1 MKYTHFTHTIS
12 IFCFALLGALASCRK
27 ESGTVTLGAKIDDYI
42 GAPKLYID
50 SNIPQWEEGDPVW
63 INGNGDYS
71 ISFNGTVAQITNIL
85 RDNDNHY
92 TAVYPADIVTNQGV
106 DGSVSINLSREQVF
120 QWDNTNSR
128 QQINVPMIAYTAN
141 GGDLGFKNLCSL
153 VKVVV
158 FNNTTRE
165 ISLKRITLTA
175 SSAMLSGP
183 TTASIVT
190 VQGAKQGQ
198 LGTWGSDAEH
208 DVSLV
213 FNAPFSISPNSQSDF
228 YICVP
233 EFSST
238 ELSIIVY
245 TSDNCLF
252 PVLKSSVSLDHNAIA
267 SVNLNIGQLIA
278 VHERFTVDGNG
289 TKVRFSKGNL
299 QYSRQGTHNTA
310 DGNNTVGTWRFA
322 KHQYDVIGVDNNQIS
337 NTNYTGW
344 IDLFGYGTSGYS
356 MNNNT
361 YPPTLTVGYESSYR
375 DKNISNSRFDWGE
388 YNDIE
393 DDVCG
398 YWRTLMYSEWSYLL
412 GSRQGVTIG
421 NSSNVLYSEISVGE
435 MVGVIVFPDG
445 FIWPSIITNLPGT
458 YNCNVSNWNNVCH
471 YSISQWAILEA
482 AGAVFLPA
490 AGYRY
495 RIGEGVQQINGVSEL
510 GWYWT
515 STKVVGRTGV
525 IYYIKFDNSNS
536 VSNFGQISNY
546 YGLAVRLV
554 HTID

>member
-1 MKYTHFTHTIS
+1 MKYTHFNHTIS
-12 IFCFALLGALASCRK
+12 IFCFALLGVLASCRK

-50 SNIPQWEEGDPVW
+50 SNIPQWEDGDPVW

-120 QWDNTNSR
+120 RWDNTNSR

-213 FNAPFSISPNSQSDF
+213 FNTPFAISSYSQSEF

-245 TSDNCLF
+245 TSDNCFF

-267 SVNLNIGQLIA
+267 AVNLNIGQLIA
-278 VHERFTVDGNG
+278 AHERFTVDGNG

-310 DGNNTVGTWRFA
+310 DGKNTVGTWRFA

-344 IDLFGYGTSGYS
+344 IDLFGWATSGYNGFS
-356 MNNNT
+356 
-361 YPPTLTVGYESSYR
+361 PTLFSTENNAYFN
-375 DKNISNSRFDWGE
+375 KNNDINLTTTANYDWGI
-388 YNDIE
+388 YNMI
-393 DDVCG
+393 DD
-398 YWRTLMYSEWSYLL
+398 YPAATWRTPTSDEWDYILD
-412 GSRQGVTIG
+412 GRTGVTIG
-421 NSSNVLYSEISVGE
+421 SVSNIKFAEVQVNQIKGIIL
-435 MVGVIVFPDG
+435 FPDE
-445 FIWPSIITNLPGT
+445 FEWPLIITNPIT
-458 YNCNVSNWNNVCH
+458 IYNNVHAGWNN
-471 YSISQWAILEA
+471 SAFSLAQWSILEST
-482 AGAVFLPA
+482 GAVFLPA
-490 AGYRY
+490 AGKRTGNSTDENNMTGY
-495 RIGEGVQQINGVSEL
+495 
-510 GWYWT
+510 YWT
-515 STKVVGRTGV
+515 SSKSGTATWD
-525 IYYIKFDNSNS
+525 IYYALAVLFNTSS
-536 VSNFGQISNY
+536 VNFGHQYFARSQGNS
-546 YGLAVRLV
+546 VRLV
-554 HTID
+554 KAIQ

>member
-1 MKYTHFTHTIS
+1 MKYTHFTHIIS
-12 IFCFALLGALASCRK
+12 IFCFALLGALTSCRK
-27 ESGTVTLGAKIDDYI
+27 ESGTVTLCAKIDDYI

-92 TAVYPADIVTNQGV
+92 TAVYPADIVTDQGV

-141 GGDLGFKNLCSL
+141 GRDLCFKNLCSL
-153 VKVVV
+153 VKVII
-158 FNNTTRE
+158 FNNTTSE

-213 FNAPFSISPNSQSDF
+213 FNTPFSISSNSHSEF

-245 TSDNCLF
+245 TSDNCIF

-278 VHERFTVDGNG
+278 AHEGFTVDGNG

-310 DGNNTVGTWRFA
+310 DGNNTDGTWRFA

-337 NTNYTGW
+337 NTNYNGW
-344 IDLFGYGTSGYS
+344 IDLFGWATSGYKS
-356 MNNNT
+356 KL
-361 YPPTLTVGYESSYR
+361 PTKSEMDYSSYYY
-375 DKNISNSRFDWGE
+375 RFDISGYNYDWGK
-388 YNDIE
+388 YNSIE
-393 DDVCG
+393 NDPYG
-398 YWRTLMYSEWSYLL
+398 TWRTLTSSEWTYLL
-412 GSRQGVTIG
+412 SSRMGILENTNARFAEVAVTGIHG
-421 NSSNVLYSEISVGE
+421 IILL
-435 MVGVIVFPDG
+435 PDG
-445 FIWPSIITNLPGT
+445 FLWPLNSIVQPDT
-458 YNCNVSNWNNVCH
+458 YNNCHSTWN
-471 YSISQWAILEA
+471 SIDYTLAKWAILEA
-482 AGAVFLPA
+482 AGMVFLPA
-490 AGYRY
+490 AGYR
-495 RIGEGVQQINGVSEL
+495 NGTTVNAVNSIAS
-510 GWYWT
+510 YWS
-515 STKVVGRTGV
+515 STKSIREGCA
-525 IYYIKFDNSNS
+525 ICIMLDNQMVSYNS
-536 VSNFGQISNY
+536 GLYQVY
-546 YGLAVRLV
+546 YGFSVRLV
-554 HTID
+554 QNL

>member
-1 MKYTHFTHTIS
+1 MKYTHFNHTIS
-12 IFCFALLGALASCRK
+12 IFCFALLGVLASCRK
-27 ESGTVTLGAKIDDYI
+27 ESDTVTLGAKIDDYI

-213 FNAPFSISPNSQSDF
+213 FNTPFSISSYSQSDF

-245 TSDNCLF
+245 TRDDCIF

-267 SVNLNIGQLIA
+267 SVNLNIGQLMS
-278 VHERFTVDGNG
+278 VHEGFTVDGNG
-289 TKVRFSKGNL
+289 TQVRFSKGNL
-299 QYSRQGTHNTA
+299 QYSRQG
-310 DGNNTVGTWRFA
+310 NNTGGTWRFA

-344 IDLFGYGTSGYS
+344 IDLFGWATSGYNGFS
-356 MNNNT
+356 
-361 YPPTLTVGYESSYR
+361 PTLFSTENNAYFN
-375 DKNISNSRFDWGE
+375 KNNDINLTTTANYDWGI
-388 YNDIE
+388 YNMI
-393 DDVCG
+393 DD
-398 YWRTLMYSEWSYLL
+398 YPAATWRTPTSDEWDYILD
-412 GSRQGVTIG
+412 GRTGVTIG
-421 NSSNVLYSEISVGE
+421 
-435 MVGVIVFPDG
+435 
-445 FIWPSIITNLPGT
+445 
-458 YNCNVSNWNNVCH
+458 
-471 YSISQWAILEA
+471 
-482 AGAVFLPA
+482 
-490 AGYRY
+490 
-495 RIGEGVQQINGVSEL
+495 
-510 GWYWT
+510 
-515 STKVVGRTGV
+515 
-525 IYYIKFDNSNS
+525 S
-536 VSNFGQISNY
+536 VSNIKF
-546 YGLAVRLV
+546 A
-554 HTID
+554 

>member
-1 MKYTHFTHTIS
+1 MKYTHYNHTIS
-12 IFCFALLGALASCRK
+12 IFCFALLGVLASCRK
-27 ESGTVTLGAKIDDYI
+27 ESDTVTLGAKIDDYI

-92 TAVYPADIVTNQGV
+92 TAVYPADIVTDQGV

-141 GGDLGFKNLCSL
+141 GRDLCFKNLCSL
-153 VKVVV
+153 VKVII
-158 FNNTTRE
+158 FNNTTSE

-213 FNAPFSISPNSQSDF
+213 FNTPFSISSNSQSEF

-245 TSDNCLF
+245 TSDNCIF

-267 SVNLNIGQLIA
+267 AVNLNIGQLMA
-278 VHERFTVDGNG
+278 VHEGFTVDGNG
-289 TKVRFSKGNL
+289 TQVRFSKGNL
-299 QYSRQGTHNTA
+299 QYSRQDTHNTA
-310 DGNNTVGTWRFA
+310 DGNNTDGTWRFA

-344 IDLFGYGTSGYS
+344 IDLFGWATSGYNGFS
-356 MNNNT
+356 
-361 YPPTLTVGYESSYR
+361 PTLFSTENNAYFN
-375 DKNISNSRFDWGE
+375 KNNDITLTTTANYDWGI
-388 YNDIE
+388 YNMID
-393 DDVCG
+393 G
-398 YWRTLMYSEWSYLL
+398 YPAATWRTPTSDEWDYILD
-412 GSRQGVTIG
+412 GRTGVTIG
-421 NSSNVLYSEISVGE
+421 SVSNIKFAEVQVNQIKGIIL
-435 MVGVIVFPDG
+435 FPDE
-445 FIWPSIITNLPGT
+445 FEWPLIITNPIT
-458 YNCNVSNWNNVCH
+458 IYNNVHAGWNN
-471 YSISQWAILEA
+471 SAFSLAQWSILEST
-482 AGAVFLPA
+482 GAVFLPA
-490 AGYRY
+490 AGKRTGNSTDENNMTGY
-495 RIGEGVQQINGVSEL
+495 
-510 GWYWT
+510 YWT
-515 STKVVGRTGV
+515 SSKLGAATWDK
-525 IYYIKFDNSNS
+525 YYALAVLFNTSS
-536 VSNFGQISNY
+536 VNFGHQYFARSQGNS
-546 YGLAVRLV
+546 VRLV
-554 HTID
+554 KTIQ

>member
-1 MKYTHFTHTIS
+1 MKYTHFNHTIS
-12 IFCFALLGALASCRK
+12 IFCFALLGVLASCRK
-27 ESGTVTLGAKIDDYI
+27 ESDTVTLGAKIDDYI

-120 QWDNTNSR
+120 RWDNTNSR

-158 FNNTTRE
+158 FNNTSRE

-213 FNAPFSISPNSQSDF
+213 FNAPFSISPNSRSEF

-245 TSDNCLF
+245 TSDNCIF

-278 VHERFTVDGNG
+278 AHEGFTVDGNG

-310 DGNNTVGTWRFA
+310 DGNNTDGTWRFA

-344 IDLFGYGTSGYS
+344 IDLFGWATSGYNGFS
-356 MNNNT
+356 
-361 YPPTLTVGYESSYR
+361 PTLFSTENNAYFN
-375 DKNISNSRFDWGE
+375 KNNDITLTTTANYDWGI
-388 YNDIE
+388 YNMI
-393 DDVCG
+393 DD
-398 YWRTLMYSEWSYLL
+398 YPAATWRTPTSDEWDYILD
-412 GSRQGVTIG
+412 GRTGVTIG
-421 NSSNVLYSEISVGE
+421 SVSNIKFAEVQVNQIKGIIL
-435 MVGVIVFPDG
+435 FPDE
-445 FIWPSIITNLPGT
+445 FEWPLIITNPIT
-458 YNCNVSNWNNVCH
+458 IYNNVHAGWNN
-471 YSISQWAILEA
+471 SAFSLAQWSILEST
-482 AGAVFLPA
+482 GAVFLPA
-490 AGYRY
+490 AGKRTGNSTDENNMTGY
-495 RIGEGVQQINGVSEL
+495 
-510 GWYWT
+510 YWT
-515 STKVVGRTGV
+515 SSKSGTATWDK
-525 IYYIKFDNSNS
+525 YYALAVLFNTSS
-536 VSNFGQISNY
+536 VSFGHQYFARSQGNS
-546 YGLAVRLV
+546 VRLV
-554 HTID
+554 KAIQ

>member
-12 IFCFALLGALASCRK
+12 IFCFALLGALTSCRK
-27 ESGTVTLGAKIDDYI
+27 ESDTVTLGAKIDDYI

-50 SNIPQWEEGDPVW
+50 SNIPQWEDGDPVW

-120 QWDNTNSR
+120 QWDTTNSR

-158 FNNTTRE
+158 LNNTTRV

-213 FNAPFSISPNSQSDF
+213 FNAPFSISPNSRSEF

-245 TSDNCLF
+245 TSDNCIF

-278 VHERFTVDGNG
+278 AHEGFTVDGNG
-289 TKVRFSKGNL
+289 TQVRFSKGNL

-310 DGNNTVGTWRFA
+310 DGNNTVGTWRFT

-337 NTNYTGW
+337 NTDYNGW
-344 IDLFGYGTSGYS
+344 IDLFGYGTSGYR
-356 MNNNT
+356 NKL
-361 YPPTLTVGYESSYR
+361 PTLFTVDGNSYR
-375 DKNISNSRFDWGE
+375 NATIANTNYDWGQYNTIDSIQYRTLTGDEWNYLFNGTITIETTQYSRFAEAVVNNINGVLLIPDDFCWPLSEIALPDFYDDGE
-388 YNDIE
+388 LFSWSGD
-393 DDVCG
+393 G
-398 YWRTLMYSEWSYLL
+398 YSIAEWS
-412 GSRQGVTIG
+412 
-421 NSSNVLYSEISVGE
+421 
-435 MVGVIVFPDG
+435 
-445 FIWPSIITNLPGT
+445 
-458 YNCNVSNWNNVCH
+458 
-471 YSISQWAILEA
+471 ILES

-490 AGYRY
+490 AGHRFEASTNY
-495 RIGEGVQQINGVSEL
+495 INTAVC
-510 GWYWT
+510 YWT
-515 STKVVGRTGV
+515 STIQSTGTMTAKYLFFGMGSSPV
-525 IYYIKFDNSNS
+525 INAPMT
-536 VSNFGQISNY
+536 IS
-546 YGLAVRLV
+546 YGLSVRLV
-554 HTID
+554 QNL